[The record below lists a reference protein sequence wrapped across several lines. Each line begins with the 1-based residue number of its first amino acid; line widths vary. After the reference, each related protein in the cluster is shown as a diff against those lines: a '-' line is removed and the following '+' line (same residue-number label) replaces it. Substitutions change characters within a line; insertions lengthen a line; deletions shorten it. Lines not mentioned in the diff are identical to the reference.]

1 MVIFSMYLEFN
12 NLTGN
17 GNHVKEWE
25 QMTTWKQQQNEL
37 KYLKPHIDKRVLI

>member
-17 GNHVKEWE
+17 ENNTKEWE
-25 QMTTWKQQQNEL
+25 QMTKWKQQQNEL
-37 KYLKPHIDKRVLI
+37 KYL